1 MHTGWRKKSRNNFV
15 LFLCLKY
22 VTNAGSKLLR
32 KFTKKKN
39 FGLFCYLIF
48 NSHTLRNVLILKCPK
63 NTYPIYGWVKN
74 YFIHKKWK
82 HFESPDDNI
91 VEDDC
96 RRPEHEV
103 TAEDGLS
110 KLENEDIIEV
120 EWRRLDITDA
130 VSPELVAL
138 YFVFIEIGNL
148 KNLFEACG

>member
-1 MHTGWRKKSRNNFV
+1 M
-15 LFLCLKY
+15 
-22 VTNAGSKLLR
+22 
-32 KFTKKKN
+32 
-39 FGLFCYLIF
+39 
-48 NSHTLRNVLILKCPK
+48 
-63 NTYPIYGWVKN
+63 
-74 YFIHKKWK
+74 
-82 HFESPDDNI
+82 
-91 VEDDC
+91 EDDC

-148 KNLFEACG
+148 KNLFEACGYKTILTVLENKK